1 LGHGSDVASLET
13 TATLD
18 KNTDQFIINT
28 PTMTS
33 TKWWPG
39 DMGRFAN
46 YALVMARLVIDDEG
60 EKNEYGVMPFLV

>member
-1 LGHGSDVASLET
+1 MGHGSDVASLET